1 MRPTS
6 KNVMTCMYP
15 YQIVGLGD
23 PAQEL
28 SREANLS
35 VRKLPIRTDADSSLG
50 SVPISTRLSKSGTE
64 YKLRSDRWQ
73 GAVARTGTP
82 SIRARFIFRDTLAR
96 AGKDSVNLRKGS

>member
-35 VRKLPIRTDADSSLG
+35 VSKLPIRTDADSSLR

-64 YKLRSDRWQ
+64 YKLLVRP
-73 GAVARTGTP
+73 VARSCGPHRHTKHSSTFHFPRYVGT
-82 SIRARFIFRDTLAR
+82 RR
-96 AGKDSVNLRKGS
+96 